1 MGTARTPDPSPTS
14 VAARVAGFAVRRRRL
29 VLGLSALFVVVAAA
43 IGTGAFGKLQDG
55 GFEDPDAESTRA
67 SDVLDERFDDG
78 GAPTLVL
85 LARSSTGDVDDADA
99 TADGAALTDALAAV
113 PGVTDVESYWSL
125 GGAPPLRSSDG
136 DEALVLGR
144 ITGDDEDED
153 GIVADVHDRL
163 AGRQGVL
170 DVAVGGPDAVGAEI
184 TSSVKSSLGRAEL
197 IAIPLTL
204 LLLLFVFRSVRAA
217 SLPLLIGM
225 TAIMGTLLVL
235 FVLGSITD
243 VSVYSINLTTAL
255 GLGLAIDY
263 SLFIVSRYREE
274 LGHGL
279 SVTDAIVRSVDTAGR
294 TVTISALTVAVSL
307 SALLIFPLYFLRSF
321 AYAGIAV
328 VLLAMVAALVTL
340 PALLAAIGPRIDSR
354 RARRRAEPESEAAA
368 APAAATEAAHGFWH
382 RVATTVMRRPLPI
395 AVAVT
400 VVLLL
405 LGVPFLRLSVGL
417 PDERVLPE
425 SSEARQ
431 VSERIQAGFAGDTA
445 ASFPVVVEA
454 DGGGA
459 VDQAALAAYAADI
472 SAIDGVARVEGP
484 GGIYQDGAAVE
495 AAPAD
500 GGGPPPDPARYV
512 RDGTAWLDV
521 VPAVEVQ
528 SAAGER
534 LVEDIRALDPG
545 VDTLVGGSAAQ
556 LVDTK
561 DALLGLLPWALAIVA
576 VTTLVLLFLMTG
588 SVLIP
593 VKALVLN
600 LLSLTAT
607 FGAMVWVFQDGH
619 LSGPLGFTATGRID
633 TSMPIL
639 MFCIA
644 FGLSM
649 DYEVFLLSRIK
660 EEHDATGDNTASV
673 ALGLE
678 RTGRIVSAAAILLAI
693 TFLAFGTA
701 DVSFLKLFGVGLALA
716 VLMDATVVRGLLVP
730 AFMRLA
736 GPANWW
742 APPALRRLHRRIG
755 IAEHPAPP
763 APRKSAEPE
772 PV

>member
-1 MGTARTPDPSPTS
+1 
-14 VAARVAGFAVRRRRL
+14 VI
-29 VLGLSALFVVVAAA
+29 AAA
-43 IGTGAFGKLQDG
+43 GIGTGAFGKLQDG

-85 LARSSTGDVDDADA
+85 LARSSTGDVDDPDA
-99 TADGAALTDALAAV
+99 AADGAALTDALAAV
-113 PGVTDVESYWSL
+113 PGVSDVASYWSL

-136 DEALVLGR
+136 AEALVLAR
-144 ITGDDEDED
+144 ITGDEDDEDA
-153 GIVADVHDRL
+153 VVVDVHDRL
-163 AGRQGVL
+163 GGRQGVL
-170 DVAVGGPDAVGAEI
+170 EVSVGGPDAIGADI

-204 LLLLFVFRSVRAA
+204 LLLLLVFRSALAA

-225 TAIMGTLLVL
+225 MAIMGTLLVL

-263 SLFIVSRYREE
+263 SLFVVSRYREE
-274 LGHGL
+274 LGRGL
-279 SVTDAIVRSVDTAGR
+279 PMTEAIVRTVETAGR

-307 SALLIFPLYFLRSF
+307 SALLLFPLYFLRSF

-354 RARRRAEPESEAAA
+354 RARRAGSDTGVARP
-368 APAAATEAAHGFWH
+368 EAAHGFWH

-400 VVLLL
+400 GVLLL
-405 LGVPFLRLSVGL
+405 LGAPFLRLSVGL

-431 VSERIQAGFAGDTA
+431 VSERIRAGFAGDTA

-454 DGGGA
+454 GGDRA
-459 VDQAALAAYAADI
+459 VDRSTLAAYAADL
-472 SAIDGVARVEGP
+472 SALDGVARVEGP
-484 GGIYQDGAAVE
+484 DGIHQDGAPVDDVA
-495 AAPAD
+495 
-500 GGGPPPDPARYV
+500 GPPPDPARYV
-512 RDGTAWLDV
+512 RGGTAWLDV
-521 VPAVEVQ
+521 VPDVEAQ

-561 DALLGLLPWALAIVA
+561 DALLGLLPWALAVVA

-619 LSGPLGFTATGRID
+619 LSGPLDFTATGRID

-660 EEHDATGDNTASV
+660 EEHDASGDNTAAV

-678 RTGRIVSAAAILLAI
+678 RTGRIVSAASVLLAI

-755 IAEHPAPP
+755 IAESPGSPSSPESPAG
-763 APRKSAEPE
+763 AE
-772 PV
+772 VTV

>member
-1 MGTARTPDPSPTS
+1 MLTRLAWFTI
-14 VAARVAGFAVRRRRL
+14 RRRRF
-29 VLGLSALFVVVAAA
+29 VLGFSALFVAVAAA
-43 IGTGAFGKLQDG
+43 IGTGAFGVLEDG
-55 GFEDPDAESTRA
+55 GFEDPDAESTHA
-67 SDVLDERFDDG
+67 GDILEERFDDG

-85 LARSSTGDVDDADA
+85 LARSSTGEVDDPAA
-99 TADGAALTDALAAV
+99 TADGLELTAALADV
-113 PGVTDVESYWSL
+113 PRVNNVDSYWSL

-136 DEALVLGR
+136 DEALVLAR
-144 ITGDDEDED
+144 ITGDEEEEVVD
-153 GIVADVHDRL
+153 DVRDQF

-170 DVAVGGPDAVGAEI
+170 DVAVGGRDAVGEQI
-184 TSSVKSSLGRAEL
+184 TSTVQSSLGRAEL

-204 LLLLFVFRSVRAA
+204 LLLIFVFRSVFAA

-225 TAIMGTLLVL
+225 MAIMGTLLAL

-274 LGHGL
+274 LHRGL
-279 SVTDAIVRSVDTAGR
+279 SVQDAVVRSVETAGR

-307 SALLIFPLYFLRSF
+307 SALLIFPLFFLRSF

-328 VLLAMVAALVTL
+328 VLLAMGAAVVTL
-340 PALLAAIGPRIDSR
+340 PALLAVIGPRIDSR
-354 RARRRAEPESEAAA
+354 QARRRAAVATTTNRGTRQTGVGYGVQPEESN
-368 APAAATEAAHGFWH
+368 GFWH
-382 RVATTVMRRPLPI
+382 RVATTVMRWPIPI
-395 AVAVT
+395 AAAVIG
-400 VVLLL
+400 VLLL
-405 LGVPFLRLSVGL
+405 LGTPFLRLSVGL

-431 VSERIQAGFAGDTA
+431 VSARIQAGFPGDTA
-445 ASFPVVVEA
+445 AAFPVVVEA
-454 DGGGA
+454 DAA
-459 VDQAALAAYAADI
+459 VDRAVLAAYAADV
-472 SAIDGVARVEGP
+472 SDLEGVARVQGP
-484 GGIYQDGAAVE
+484 DGVYQDGTPV
-495 AAPAD
+495 D
-500 GGGPPPDPARYV
+500 GGGAAAGPPADPDRYV
-512 RDGTAWLDV
+512 RDGTAWLEV
-521 VPAVEVQ
+521 VPSVELQ
-528 SAAGER
+528 SGAGEQ
-534 LVEDIRALDPG
+534 LVEDIRNLDPG
-545 VDTLVGGSAAQ
+545 FDTLVGGSAAQ

-561 DALLGLLPWALAIVA
+561 DALVSRLPVALAIIA

-593 VKALVLN
+593 IKALVLN

-619 LSGPLGFTATGRID
+619 LSGPLDFTATGRID

-660 EEHDATGDNTASV
+660 EEYDRTGANAASV

-678 RTGRIVSAAAILLAI
+678 RTGRIVSAAAALLAI
-693 TFLAFGTA
+693 TFIAFGTA
-701 DVSFLKLFGVGLALA
+701 QVSFLKLFGVGLALA
-716 VLMDATVVRGLLVP
+716 VLMDATVIRGLLVP

-742 APPALRRLHRRIG
+742 APAPLRRIHRRFG
-755 IAEHPAPP
+755 ITEAPP
-763 APRKSAEPE
+763 AEPA
-772 PV
+772 PQAASLSP

>member
-1 MGTARTPDPSPTS
+1 MLARLAS
-14 VAARVAGFAVRRRRL
+14 FAVRRRRL
-29 VLGLSALFVVVAAA
+29 VLAASALFVVVAAA

-85 LARSSTGDVDDADA
+85 LARSSTGDVDGADA
-99 TADGAALTDALAAV
+99 TADGIALTDALRDI

-136 DEALVLGR
+136 DEALVLAR
-144 ITGDDEDED
+144 ITGEEDEED
-153 GIVADVHDRL
+153 EVVAVVHDQL

-170 DVAVGGPDAVGAEI
+170 DVSLGGPDAIGAEI
-184 TSSVKSSLGRAEL
+184 TESVKSSLGRAEL

-204 LLLLFVFRSVRAA
+204 LLLLFVFRSVLAA
-217 SLPLLIGM
+217 SLPLLIGLM
-225 TAIMGTLLVL
+225 AIMGTLLVL

-274 LGHGL
+274 LGRGL
-279 SVTDAIVRSVDTAGR
+279 SVPDAVVRSVETAGR

-328 VLLAMVAALVTL
+328 VLLAMVAAIVTL
-340 PALLAAIGPRIDSR
+340 PALLAAIGPRVDSR
-354 RARRRAEPESEAAA
+354 RARERAAA
-368 APAAATEAAHGFWH
+368 AAEAGGAGGAAGITAEADGFWH
-382 RVATTVMRRPLPI
+382 RVASVVMRRPLPI
-395 AVAVT
+395 ALAVT
-400 VVLLL
+400 VVLLV
-405 LGVPFLRLSVGL
+405 LGAPFLRLSVGL

-425 SSEARQ
+425 SSEARR
-431 VSERIQAGFAGDTA
+431 VSERIQAGFPGDTDA
-445 ASFPVVVEA
+445 AFPVVVES
-454 DGGGA
+454 DTGGA
-459 VDQAALAAYAADI
+459 VDQAALSAYAADL
-472 SAIDGVARVEGP
+472 STVEGVARVEGP
-484 GGIYQDGAAVE
+484 DGVYQDGGPVDAGDT
-495 AAPAD
+495 PA
-500 GGGPPPDPARYV
+500 GPPVDPARFV
-512 RDGTAWLDV
+512 RDGTAWLEV
-521 VPAVEVQ
+521 VPGVELQ
-528 SAAGER
+528 SAAGEQ
-534 LVEDIRALDPG
+534 LVEDIRNLDPG
-545 VDTLVGGSAAQ
+545 FETLVGGSAAQ

-561 DALLGLLPWALAIVA
+561 DTLLSLLPWALTIVA

-607 FGAMVWVFQDGH
+607 FGAMVWIFQDGH
-619 LSGPLGFTATGRID
+619 LSGLLDFTATGRID

-660 EEHDATGDNTASV
+660 EEYDATGDNAASV

-678 RTGRIVSAAAILLAI
+678 RTGRIVSAASVLLAI

-716 VLMDATVVRGLLVP
+716 VLMDATVIRGLLVP

-755 IAEHPAPP
+755 ISESDAPDTP
-763 APRKSAEPE
+763 DTPE
-772 PV
+772 PAYEPSSP

>member
-1 MGTARTPDPSPTS
+1 MLARLAS
-14 VAARVAGFAVRRRRL
+14 FAVRRRRL
-29 VLGLSALFVVVAAA
+29 VLAASALFVVVAAA

-85 LARSSTGDVDDADA
+85 LARSSTGDVDGADA
-99 TADGAALTDALAAV
+99 TADGIALTDALRGI
-113 PGVTDVESYWSL
+113 PGMTDVESYWSL

-136 DEALVLGR
+136 DEALVLAR
-144 ITGDDEDED
+144 ITGEEDEED
-153 GIVADVHDRL
+153 EVVAVVHDQL

-170 DVAVGGPDAVGAEI
+170 DVSLGGPDAIGAEI
-184 TSSVKSSLGRAEL
+184 TESVKSSLGRAEL

-204 LLLLFVFRSVRAA
+204 LLLLFVFRSVLAA
-217 SLPLLIGM
+217 SLPLLIGLM
-225 TAIMGTLLVL
+225 AIMGTLLVL

-274 LGHGL
+274 LGRGL
-279 SVTDAIVRSVDTAGR
+279 SVPDAVVRSVETAGR

-328 VLLAMVAALVTL
+328 VLLAMVAAMVTL
-340 PALLAAIGPRIDSR
+340 PALLAAIGPRVDSR
-354 RARRRAEPESEAAA
+354 RARDGAAVAAEAGGAVGAGGIAEPAEAD
-368 APAAATEAAHGFWH
+368 GFWH
-382 RVATTVMRRPLPI
+382 RVASVVMRRPLPI
-395 AVAVT
+395 ALAVT

-405 LGVPFLRLSVGL
+405 LGAPFLRLSVGL

-425 SSEARQ
+425 SSEARR
-431 VSERIQAGFAGDTA
+431 VSERIQAGFPGDTDA
-445 ASFPVVVEA
+445 AFPVVVES
-454 DGGGA
+454 DTGGA
-459 VDQAALAAYAADI
+459 VDQAALSAYAADL
-472 SAIDGVARVEGP
+472 STVEGVARVEGP
-484 GGIYQDGAAVE
+484 DGVYQDGEPVDAGDT
-495 AAPAD
+495 PA
-500 GGGPPPDPARYV
+500 GPPVDPARYV
-512 RDGTAWLDV
+512 RDGTAWLEV
-521 VPAVEVQ
+521 VPGVELQ
-528 SAAGER
+528 SAAGEQ
-534 LVEDIRALDPG
+534 LVEDIRNLDPG
-545 VDTLVGGSAAQ
+545 FETLVGGSAAQ

-561 DALLGLLPWALAIVA
+561 DTLLSLLPWALTIVA

-607 FGAMVWVFQDGH
+607 FGAMVWIFQDGH
-619 LSGPLGFTATGRID
+619 LSGLLDFTATGRID

-660 EEHDATGDNTASV
+660 EE
-673 ALGLE
+673 
-678 RTGRIVSAAAILLAI
+678 
-693 TFLAFGTA
+693 
-701 DVSFLKLFGVGLALA
+701 
-716 VLMDATVVRGLLVP
+716 
-730 AFMRLA
+730 
-736 GPANWW
+736 
-742 APPALRRLHRRIG
+742 
-755 IAEHPAPP
+755 
-763 APRKSAEPE
+763 
-772 PV
+772 